1 MCKDKERNKKR
12 EEGKIVINNND
23 NNNNKV
29 TSTIAKDGENDENYL
44 RNFLIFNQIER

>member
-12 EEGKIVINNND
+12 DEGKIVINN

-44 RNFLIFNQIER
+44 

>member
-12 EEGKIVINNND
+12 EEGKIVN

-44 RNFLIFNQIER
+44 

>member
-12 EEGKIVINNND
+12 DEGKIVIN

-44 RNFLIFNQIER
+44 

>member
-12 EEGKIVINNND
+12 EEGKIVINNN
-23 NNNNKV
+23 NNKV

-44 RNFLIFNQIER
+44 

>member
-12 EEGKIVINNND
+12 DEGKIVINNN

-44 RNFLIFNQIER
+44 

>member
-1 MCKDKERNKKR
+1 MYKDKERNKKR
-12 EEGKIVINNND
+12 DEGKIVINNN

-44 RNFLIFNQIER
+44 